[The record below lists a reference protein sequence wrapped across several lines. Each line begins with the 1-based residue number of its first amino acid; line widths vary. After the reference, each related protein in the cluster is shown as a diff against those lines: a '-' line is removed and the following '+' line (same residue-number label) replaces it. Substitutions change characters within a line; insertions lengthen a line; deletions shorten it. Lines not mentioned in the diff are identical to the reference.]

1 MKIKQFEISLF
12 PSLSK
17 GGIALCLALSLLIS
31 SAALATERENPAPES
46 PGASLSETDLPVLES
61 RVKELRE
68 LLTAIDG
75 VRANLTRMAE
85 TAQSDADAAPNLTER
100 RRYEQLYTETS
111 VRLGELENTRAEMIR
126 LLGELETRIEA
137 LRRVR

>member
-1 MKIKQFEISLF
+1 MKVKQFEIPPFS
-12 PSLSK
+12 PLSK

-31 SAALATERENPAPES
+31 SAALATERENPASES

-68 LLTAIDG
+68 LLTSIDG

-111 VRLGELENTRAEMIR
+111 VRLGELENTRAEIIR
-126 LLGELETRIEA
+126 LLGELETRLEA
-137 LRRVR
+137 LRRAR